1 MMKTKAL
8 IASLPWFLLLTSCA
22 TPSGGEIPA
31 NAVQCTDPRPQVCT
45 MDYTPVCAT
54 RCTTTP
60 CETPEV
66 KTYANAC
73 TACADPSV
81 SYHQPGECGS

>member
-8 IASLPWFLLLTSCA
+8 IAILPWFLLLTSCA
-22 TPSGGEIPA
+22 TPIDGQIPA

-54 RCTTTP
+54 RD
-60 CETPEV
+60 ETAEMV
-66 KTYANAC
+66 TYANAC
-73 TACADPSV
+73 TACADIIV
-81 SYHQPGECGS
+81 SYHQPGACES